1 MSFYLRAVRGVTGN
15 FTGLLRMLSRLLL
28 AALVAVATL
37 APPAILPAYAA
48 GDERT
53 IYLHHTH
60 TGQTGR
66 FTFKRN
72 GKYDPR
78 VLKELNVFLADWRT
92 KEPTKMDPALFDLLW
107 SVYREVGGKQ
117 PINIVSSYRSPKTNA
132 MLASKSSGVADNSQH
147 MRGKAMDFFIPGI
160 NLATLRAVAM
170 KHQVGGVGYYPTSG
184 SPFVHLDTGNVRAWP
199 RMTRAQLKKVFPDG
213 KTLHLPTD
221 GTPLSSAGRAY
232 AQAQWTKCHSVPC
245 DGRATFDTNPGI
257 MVAQADGGVAPIPLN
272 KPGRSS
278 TGEATIMLA
287 SAEEPTQRLVTSVVA
302 APLPLAR
309 PAKLAAPAT
318 PDAMAVAALAPDS
331 GGLAPIPL
339 AKPPRI
345 QLATRAPLGNETDET
360 ALAALSALNTSD
372 VSPADA
378 DRLDDVITAYAATD
392 IDPGAQLALKMI
404 IERETTAS
412 LPALPATKNDILAA
426 GKMQVASLAGLPKST
441 PPASIAPATG
451 ADALFADTFAAL
463 ETQAAPRDIAE
474 ALAGFALDR
483 QPMASL
489 ERRATELVAPEL
501 DHVNDTLVQPVLMAS
516 SFWAEMS
523 DAEGYL
529 DKATEL
535 GSLTGSMGFV
545 APGSA
550 VPAYDRFVAAGPVLV
565 SSL

>member
-1 MSFYLRAVRGVTGN
+1 VLGN
-15 FTGLLRMLSRLLL
+15 FTGLLRVLSRLLL

-53 IYLHHTH
+53 LYLHHTH
-60 TGQTGR
+60 TGQTGK

-72 GKYDPR
+72 GKYDAQ
-78 VLKELNVFLADWRT
+78 VLKQLNVFLADWRT

-160 NLATLRAVAM
+160 NLSTLRAVAM

-184 SPFVHLDTGNVRAWP
+184 SPFVHLDTGSVRAWP

-221 GTPLSSAGRAY
+221 GKPLSSAGRAY
-232 AQAQWTKCHSVPC
+232 AQAQWTKCHAVPC
-245 DGRATFDTNPGI
+245 DGRVTFDNNPGI
-257 MVAQADGGVAPIPLN
+257 MVAEADGGIAPIPAK

-278 TGEATIMLA
+278 AGDATITLA
-287 SAEEPTQRLVTSVVA
+287 SAEGPTQRQVTSVAA

-309 PAKLAAPAT
+309 PAKLYDSAT
-318 PDAMAVAALAPDS
+318 PDVIAVATISPES
-331 GGLAPIPL
+331 GEVAPIPL

-345 QLATRAPLGNETDET
+345 QLATRAPLGNAPGET
-360 ALAALSALNTSD
+360 ALAALTALNDTG
-372 VSPADA
+372 VSQADA
-378 DRLDDVITAYAATD
+378 DKLDDVITAYAATD

-412 LPALPATKNDILAA
+412 LPSLPASKSDILAA
-426 GKMQVASLAGLPKST
+426 GKMQIASITGASKST
-441 PPASIAPATG
+441 PPAPIAPATG
-451 ADALFADTFAAL
+451 ADMFAGTFAAL
-463 ETQAAPRDIAE
+463 EATAAPRDMAD

-489 ERRATELVAPEL
+489 ERRDTELVAPEL
-501 DHVNDTLVQPVLMAS
+501 DHVNVTLVQPVLMATA
-516 SFWAEMS
+516 FWAEMS

-529 DKATEL
+529 EKATEL
-535 GSLTGSMGFV
+535 GPLTGSMGFV
-545 APGSA
+545 APDAA
-550 VPAYDRFVAAGPVLV
+550 VPAYDRFVSDVPVLV

>member
-1 MSFYLRAVRGVTGN
+1 MSYHLLAGRGVLGN
-15 FTGLLRMLSRLLL
+15 FTGLLRNLSRLLL

-37 APPAILPAYAA
+37 APPASLPAYAA
-48 GDERT
+48 GEERT
-53 IYLHHTH
+53 LYLHHTH
-60 TGQTGR
+60 TGQTGK

-72 GKYDPR
+72 GKYDAQ

-160 NLATLRAVAM
+160 NLSTLRAVAM

-184 SPFVHLDTGNVRAWP
+184 SPFVHLDTGSVRAWP

-221 GTPLSSAGRAY
+221 GKPLSSAGRAY
-232 AQAQWTKCHSVPC
+232 AQAQWTKCHAVPC
-245 DGRATFDTNPGI
+245 DGRVTFDTNPGI
-257 MVAQADGGVAPIPLN
+257 MVAEADGGIAPIPAK

-278 TGEATIMLA
+278 AGEATITLA
-287 SAEEPTQRLVTSVVA
+287 SAEEPTQRQVTSVVA

-309 PAKLAAPAT
+309 PAKLSTQLT
-318 PDAMAVAALAPDS
+318 PDVIAVAALSPEN
-331 GGLAPIPL
+331 GELAPIPL

-345 QLATRAPLGNETDET
+345 QLATRAPLGNETGET
-360 ALAALSALNTSD
+360 ALAALTALDASGVSA
-372 VSPADA
+372 ADA
-378 DRLDDVITAYAATD
+378 DKLDDVITAYAATD

-426 GKMQVASLAGLPKST
+426 GKMQVASFAGAPKST
-441 PPASIAPATG
+441 APAPIAPATG
-451 ADALFADTFAAL
+451 ADMFAGTFAAL
-463 ETQAAPRDIAE
+463 EAQAAPRDMAD

-501 DHVNDTLVQPVLMAS
+501 DHVNVTLVQPVLMATA
-516 SFWAEMS
+516 FWAEMS

-529 DKATEL
+529 EKATEL
-535 GSLTGSMGFV
+535 GPLTGSMGFV
-545 APGSA
+545 APDAA
-550 VPAYDRFVAAGPVLV
+550 VPAYDRFVADVPVLI

>member
-1 MSFYLRAVRGVTGN
+1 MLGN
-15 FTGLLRMLSRLLL
+15 FTGLLRNLSRLLL

-53 IYLHHTH
+53 LYLHHTH
-60 TGQTGR
+60 TGQTGK

-72 GKYDPR
+72 GKYDAQ
-78 VLKELNVFLADWRT
+78 VLKQLNVFLADWRT

-147 MRGKAMDFFIPGI
+147 MRGKAMDFFIPGV

-184 SPFVHLDTGNVRAWP
+184 SPFVHLDTGSVRAWP

-221 GTPLSSAGRAY
+221 GKPLSAQGRAY
-232 AQAQWTKCHSVPC
+232 AQAQWTKCHAVPC
-245 DGRATFDTNPGI
+245 DGRVTFDTNPGI
-257 MVAQADGGVAPIPLN
+257 MVAEADGGIAPIPAK

-287 SAEEPTQRLVTSVVA
+287 SAEEPAQRQVTSVVA

-309 PAKLAAPAT
+309 PAKLYASAAP
-318 PDAMAVAALAPDS
+318 DVIAVATISPES
-331 GGLAPIPL
+331 GEVAPIPL

-345 QLATRAPLGNETDET
+345 QLATRAPLGTGET
-360 ALAALSALNTSD
+360 ALAALTALNDSG
-372 VSPADA
+372 VSQADA
-378 DRLDDVITAYAATD
+378 DKLDDVITAYAATD

-412 LPALPATKNDILAA
+412 LPALPATKSDILAA
-426 GKMQVASLAGLPKST
+426 GKMQVASLAGAPKST
-441 PPASIAPATG
+441 PPAALPPATG
-451 ADALFADTFAAL
+451 ANDLFAGTFAAL
-463 ETQAAPRDIAE
+463 EAQAAPREMAD

-489 ERRATELVAPEL
+489 ERRNTELVAPEL
-501 DHVNDTLVQPVLMAS
+501 DHVNVTLVQPVLMATA
-516 SFWAEMS
+516 FWAEMS

-529 DKATEL
+529 EKATEL
-535 GSLTGSMGFV
+535 GPLTGSMGFV
-545 APGSA
+545 APDAA
-550 VPAYDRFVAAGPVLV
+550 VPAYDRFVSDVPVLV

>member
-1 MSFYLRAVRGVTGN
+1 MSHHLRAVRGVLGN
-15 FTGLLRMLSRLLL
+15 FTGLLRNLSRLLL
-28 AALVAVATL
+28 AVLVAVATL
-37 APPAILPAYAA
+37 APPASLPAYAA
-48 GDERT
+48 GEERT
-53 IYLHHTH
+53 LYLHHTH
-60 TGQTGR
+60 TGQTGK

-72 GKYDPR
+72 GKYDAQ
-78 VLKELNVFLADWRT
+78 VLKQLNVFLADWRT

-160 NLATLRAVAM
+160 NLSTLRAVAM
-170 KHQVGGVGYYPTSG
+170 KHQVGGVGFYPTSG
-184 SPFVHLDTGNVRAWP
+184 SPFVHLDTGSVRAWP

-221 GTPLSSAGRAY
+221 GKPLSSEGRAY
-232 AQAQWTKCHSVPC
+232 AQAQWTKCHAVPC
-245 DGRATFDTNPGI
+245 DGRVTFDTNPGI
-257 MVAQADGGVAPIPLN
+257 MVAEADGGIAPIPAK

-287 SAEEPTQRLVTSVVA
+287 SVEEPTQRQVTSVVA

-309 PAKLAAPAT
+309 PAKLATAVP
-318 PDAMAVAALAPDS
+318 PDVIAVATLSPDS
-331 GGLAPIPL
+331 GALAPIPL

-345 QLATRAPLGNETDET
+345 QLATRAPLGSETGET
-360 ALAALSALNTSD
+360 ALAALTALDTAGVSA
-372 VSPADA
+372 ADA
-378 DRLDDVITAYAATD
+378 DKLDDVITAYAATD

-412 LPALPATKNDILAA
+412 LPSLPATKNDILAA
-426 GKMQVASLAGLPKST
+426 GKMQVASLAGAPKAT
-441 PPASIAPATG
+441 PPAEIAPATG
-451 ADALFADTFAAL
+451 ADDLFAGTFAAL
-463 ETQAAPRDIAE
+463 EAQAAPRDMAD

-501 DHVNDTLVQPVLMAS
+501 DHVNVTLVQPVLMATA
-516 SFWAEMS
+516 FWAEMS

-529 DKATEL
+529 EKSTEL
-535 GSLTGSMGFV
+535 GPLTGSMGFV
-545 APGSA
+545 APDAA
-550 VPAYDRFVAAGPVLV
+550 VPAYDRFVSDTPVLV

>member
-1 MSFYLRAVRGVTGN
+1 MSYHLRAVRGVLGN
-15 FTGLLRMLSRLLL
+15 FTGLLRILSRLLL
-28 AALVAVATL
+28 AALVAMATL
-37 APPAILPAYAA
+37 VPPAVLPAYAA
-48 GDERT
+48 GEERT
-53 IYLHHTH
+53 LYLHHTH
-60 TGQTGR
+60 TGQTGK

-72 GKYDPR
+72 GKYDAQ
-78 VLKELNVFLADWRT
+78 VLKQLNVFLADWRT

-117 PINIVSSYRSPKTNA
+117 PINIVSSYRSPKTNK

-160 NLATLRAVAM
+160 NLSTLRAVAM

-184 SPFVHLDTGNVRAWP
+184 SPFVHLDTGSVRAWP

-221 GTPLSSAGRAY
+221 GKPLSSQGRAY
-232 AQAQWTKCHSVPC
+232 AQAQWTKCHAVPC
-245 DGRATFDTNPGI
+245 DGRVTFDTNPGI
-257 MVAQADGGVAPIPLN
+257 MVAEADGGIAPIPAK

-278 TGEATIMLA
+278 TGEATIVLA
-287 SAEEPTQRLVTSVVA
+287 SAEEPTQRQVTSVVA

-309 PAKLAAPAT
+309 PAKLAS
-318 PDAMAVAALAPDS
+318 AVTQDVIALAALSPES
-331 GGLAPIPL
+331 GELAPIPL

-345 QLATRAPLGNETDET
+345 QLATRAPLGGETQT
-360 ALAALSALNTSD
+360 ALAALTALDGSG
-372 VSPADA
+372 VSQADA
-378 DRLDDVITAYAATD
+378 DKLDDVITAYAATD

-426 GKMQVASLAGLPKST
+426 GKMQVASLAGAPKST
-441 PPASIAPATG
+441 PPASIAPTTG
-451 ADALFADTFAAL
+451 ADDLFAGTFAVL
-463 ETQAAPRDIAE
+463 EAQAAPREMAD

-501 DHVNDTLVQPVLMAS
+501 DHVNVTLVQPVLMAS
-516 SFWAEMS
+516 AFWAEMS

-529 DKATEL
+529 EKATEL
-535 GSLTGSMGFV
+535 GPLTGSMGFL
-545 APGSA
+545 APDAA
-550 VPAYDRFVAAGPVLV
+550 VPAYDRFVSDTPVLV

>member
-1 MSFYLRAVRGVTGN
+1 
-15 FTGLLRMLSRLLL
+15 MLSRLLL
-28 AALVAVATL
+28 AALVAMATL
-37 APPAILPAYAA
+37 APPAVLPAYAA
-48 GDERT
+48 GEERT
-53 IYLHHTH
+53 LYLHHTH
-60 TGQTGR
+60 TGQTGK

-72 GKYDPR
+72 GKYDAK
-78 VLKELNVFLADWRT
+78 VLKQLNVFLADWRT
-92 KEPTKMDPALFDLLW
+92 KEPTTMDPALFDLLW

-160 NLATLRAVAM
+160 NLSTLRAVAM

-184 SPFVHLDTGNVRAWP
+184 SPFVHLDTGSVRAWP

-221 GTPLSSAGRAY
+221 GKPLSSEGRAY

-245 DGRATFDTNPGI
+245 NGRVTFDNNPGI
-257 MVAQADGGVAPIPLN
+257 MVAEADGGIAPIPVK

-278 TGEATIMLA
+278 TGEATITLA

-309 PAKLAAPAT
+309 PAKLASDPAPAVI
-318 PDAMAVAALAPDS
+318 AVAALSPES
-331 GGLAPIPL
+331 GELAPIPL
-339 AKPPRI
+339 MKPPRV
-345 QLATRAPLGNETDET
+345 QLATRAPLGNETGGET
-360 ALAALSALNTSD
+360 ALAALTALNASG
-372 VSPADA
+372 VSAADA
-378 DRLDDVITAYAATD
+378 NKLDDMITAYAATD
-392 IDPGAQLALKMI
+392 VDPGAQLALKMI

-426 GKMQVASLAGLPKST
+426 GKMQVASLAGAPRTT
-441 PPASIAPATG
+441 PPAMLAVTTSAPATG
-451 ADALFADTFAAL
+451 ADDLFAGTFAAL
-463 ETQAAPRDIAE
+463 EAQAAPRDMAD

-501 DHVNDTLVQPVLMAS
+501 DHVNVTLVQPVLMATG
-516 SFWAEMS
+516 FWAEMS

-529 DKATEL
+529 EKATEL
-535 GSLTGSMGFV
+535 GPLTGSMGFV
-545 APGSA
+545 APDAA
-550 VPAYDRFVAAGPVLV
+550 VPAYDRFVADGPVLV